1 MNNFLMGSLK
11 GFGDIAQPFVS
22 ESIWTEALADV
33 LPILVRTGQNHRR
46 I

>member
-22 ESIWTEALADV
+22 ESIWTEALARCNA
-33 LPILVRTGQNHRR
+33 ILEGGRTS
-46 I
+46 